1 MKLGEK
7 NKETVN
13 IVDYKILQRENNL
26 YKTNIVP
33 ELKNLIAKLTWH
45 EVLTTEEKELL
56 NSVLDEE
63 LMNAKL
69 NEVEVED

>member
-33 ELKNLIAKLTWH
+33 ELKNLIAKLIWH

-63 LMNAKL
+63 LMNEKL
-69 NEVEVED
+69 DEVEVED

>member
-13 IVDYKILQRENNL
+13 IIDYKILQRENNL

-63 LMNAKL
+63 LMNEKL
-69 NEVEVED
+69 DEVEVED

>member
-63 LMNAKL
+63 LMNEKL
-69 NEVEVED
+69 DEVEVED